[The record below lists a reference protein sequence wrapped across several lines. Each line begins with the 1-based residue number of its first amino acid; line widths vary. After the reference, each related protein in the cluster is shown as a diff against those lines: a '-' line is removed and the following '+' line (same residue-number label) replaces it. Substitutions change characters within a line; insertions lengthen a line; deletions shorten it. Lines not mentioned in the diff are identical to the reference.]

1 MKFRLWS
8 KTGAEVPALEQS
20 LRQLQEA
27 LAAKQQ
33 EWAVQLAKNPTSF
46 AQLEQQIHLAFGQ
59 LADQCSAGLLAHAAA
74 LPACN
79 DAAQKK

>member
-1 MKFRLWS
+1 MKFRFGS
-8 KTGAEVPALEQS
+8 KSGAEVPALEQS

-27 LAAKQQ
+27 LAARQQ
-33 EWAVQLAKNPTSF
+33 EWAEQLANDPTSF
-46 AQLEQQIHLAFGQ
+46 AQLEQQVHLAFSQ

-74 LPACN
+74 LPACD